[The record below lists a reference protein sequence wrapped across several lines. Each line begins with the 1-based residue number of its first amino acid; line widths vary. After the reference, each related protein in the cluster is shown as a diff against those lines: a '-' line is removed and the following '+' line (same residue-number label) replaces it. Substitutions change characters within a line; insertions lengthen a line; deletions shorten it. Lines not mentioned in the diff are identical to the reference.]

1 MSMPSV
7 EDYMTRELVTL
18 SPDGEINHAMSILL
32 SKRIS
37 GAPVVDREGW
47 LIGVL
52 SKKDCLAAALEASY
66 YREWGGTVSKY
77 MSVDVQT
84 VEADMDIISVT
95 KLFVDGPYRR
105 LPVLKAGRLIGQ
117 ISRADALKAMANL
130 WN

>member
-7 EDYMTRELVTL
+7 RDYMARDLVTL
-18 SPDGEINHAMSILL
+18 SPDDEINHAMLVLL
-32 SKRIS
+32 EGRIS

-47 LIGVL
+47 LVGVL

-84 VEADMDIISVT
+84 IEANMDIISAT
-95 KLFVDGPYRR
+95 KMFVEGPFRR
-105 LPVLKAGRLIGQ
+105 LPVLDAGRLVGQ
-117 ISRADALKAMANL
+117 ISRADALQAMAEL